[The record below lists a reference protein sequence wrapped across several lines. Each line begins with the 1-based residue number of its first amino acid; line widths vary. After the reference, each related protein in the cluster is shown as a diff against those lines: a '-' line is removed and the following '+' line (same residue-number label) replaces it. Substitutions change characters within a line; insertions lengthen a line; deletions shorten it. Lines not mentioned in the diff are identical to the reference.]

1 MKRLVLA
8 VLVLCAAAAPAA
20 AQSEFPS
27 RAVRM
32 IVPFAPGGSTDAL
45 ARIVAAGL
53 AEALGQPVTVD
64 NRAGAGGNIGVG
76 LAAKATPDGHTL
88 LIVASGFVVN
98 PSMYA
103 QVPYDPVRDFAP
115 ISYLANVPSLLVAHP
130 SVPATTVKE
139 LVAMSKANPGKLN
152 YASAGYGSH
161 QHLVGELFRL
171 STGADATHVPFNGG
185 NPAMLAV
192 LGGQVQVG
200 ITALPTALSNLAAG
214 KLRALAVTSEARSSA
229 LPGVPTFSEAGFAG
243 LESDQLI
250 GLLAPA
256 GTPRAV
262 VARLHAEAVKT
273 IGTAEARKKLADLG
287 FVVVGST
294 PEEFARQ
301 IEVQSVK
308 WGKVVREAGIR
319 AQ

>member
-1 MKRLVLA
+1 MQRFWVA
-8 VLVLCAAAAPAA
+8 VLSLALVAPAF
-20 AQSEFPS
+20 AQPAFPA
-27 RAVRM
+27 RALRM

-45 ARIVAAGL
+45 ARIVAIGL
-53 AEALGQPVTVD
+53 AEALGQPVAVE

-76 LAAKATPDGHTL
+76 LAAKAPPDGHTL

-103 QVPYDPVRDFAP
+103 EVPYDPVRDFAP

-130 SVPATTVKE
+130 SVPVATVKE

-171 STGADATHVPFNGG
+171 STGADVTHVPFNGG

-192 LGGQVQVG
+192 LGGQVQSG
-200 ITALPTALSNLAAG
+200 ITALPTSLSNLAAG
-214 KLRALAVTSEARSSA
+214 KLRALAVTSDTRSPA
-229 LPGVPTFSEAGFAG
+229 LPDVPTFGEAGLPG
-243 LESDQLI
+243 LGSDQLI

-256 GTPRAV
+256 GTPRPII
-262 VARLHAEAVKT
+262 ARLHAETVKVIST
-273 IGTAEARKKLADLG
+273 PEARKKLVDLG
-287 FVVVGST
+287 FVAVGST
-294 PEEFARQ
+294 PEEFAAAIRSQ
-301 IEVQSVK
+301 TEK
-308 WGKVVREAGIR
+308 WAQVVRQAKIR
-319 AQ
+319 AE

>member
-1 MKRLVLA
+1 
-8 VLVLCAAAAPAA
+8 
-20 AQSEFPS
+20 
-27 RAVRM
+27 VRM